1 MAGASG
7 VMAGADVKSDLPL
20 RSVIGI
26 ALATVAIGVL
36 WAGGAVL
43 WALLTLVAVIALIEW
58 AGLVKAHRAR
68 LGIGLIVLI
77 VGMSYALPMVWG
89 PERSALALLLIAAML
104 MSLFPK
110 AGLTAIGVG
119 YIGTAAI
126 SILFLRAQPL
136 GFVLALWTLAI
147 VWATDIGAFFAG
159 RAIGGPKLA
168 PVISPNKTWA
178 GLIGGMIVAAVAG
191 GAIAYV
197 GHLPTRTYWLAPLL
211 AVAAQLGDLAESGM
225 KRRVGVKD
233 SGYILPGHGGLLDRI
248 DGMLPVAILVA
259 ALVANGNL

>member
-1 MAGASG
+1 M
-7 VMAGADVKSDLPL
+7 
-20 RSVIGI
+20 
-26 ALATVAIGVL
+26 
-36 WAGGAVL
+36 
-43 WALLTLVAVIALIEW
+43 
-58 AGLVKAHRAR
+58 
-68 LGIGLIVLI
+68 
-77 VGMSYALPMVWG
+77 
-89 PERSALALLLIAAML
+89 
-104 MSLFPK
+104 
-110 AGLTAIGVG
+110 
-119 YIGTAAI
+119 
-126 SILFLRAQPL
+126 
-136 GFVLALWTLAI
+136 LALWTLAI

-233 SGYILPGHGGLLDRI
+233 SGHILPGHGGLLDRI